1 VKPPIE
7 KVDPET
13 RRVHFIDGSSE
24 DSVDHIFFATGYD
37 FSFPFL
43 LGTRIQDRRIE
54 GLYQHVFNVEDP
66 TLGFVG
72 MVSIYRMT
80 ALALVS

>member
-1 VKPPIE
+1 MRPPIE
-7 KVDPET
+7 KVDPRS
-13 RRVHFIDGSSE
+13 RRVHFVDGSSE
-24 DSVDHIFFATGYD
+24 EKVDHIFFATGYD

-43 LGTRIQDRRIE
+43 TETRIRDRRIE

-72 MVSIYRMT
+72 MVSVI
-80 ALALVS
+80 